1 MGVSGHF
8 LFQRSGGIMIIKSH
22 LALIY
27 PSYLQ
32 LLKDFILY
40 ALAAW
45 TMLWIAKGGESG
57 LRGAGVYIDLSN

>member
-1 MGVSGHF
+1 
-8 LFQRSGGIMIIKSH
+8 MIIKSH